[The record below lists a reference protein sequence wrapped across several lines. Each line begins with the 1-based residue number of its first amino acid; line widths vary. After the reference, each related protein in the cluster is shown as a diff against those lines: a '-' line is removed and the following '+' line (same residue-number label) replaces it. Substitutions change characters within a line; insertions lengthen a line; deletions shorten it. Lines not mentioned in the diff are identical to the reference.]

1 MKKKDDK
8 VRNITFYSTKNK
20 RIVTVHSEMA
30 KRFAECL
37 EKDEKV
43 LSYETDVTLSN
54 LSLTINTNGFRKSMI
69 KGEWV
74 SDFMVLEQNQLP
86 KIIEIVSE
94 EQLEKKRVCSER
106 LELSR
111 RYWSVAGIS
120 GWKVVIMKKGETA
133 W

>member
-20 RIVTVHSEMA
+20 KIVTVHSEMA
-30 KRFAECL
+30 KRFAEHL

-43 LSYETDVTLSN
+43 LSYETDVPLSD
-54 LSLTINTNGFRKSMI
+54 LPLMVNTNGFRKSMI

-74 SDFMVLEQNQLP
+74 SDFMVLEQNELP
-86 KIIEIVSE
+86 KIMEVVSE
-94 EQLEKKRVCSER
+94 EQLNQKRACSER

-111 RYWSVAGIS
+111 RYWSAAGVS
-120 GWKVVIMKKGETA
+120 EWKTVVMKKGETA

>member
-30 KRFAECL
+30 KGFAEYL